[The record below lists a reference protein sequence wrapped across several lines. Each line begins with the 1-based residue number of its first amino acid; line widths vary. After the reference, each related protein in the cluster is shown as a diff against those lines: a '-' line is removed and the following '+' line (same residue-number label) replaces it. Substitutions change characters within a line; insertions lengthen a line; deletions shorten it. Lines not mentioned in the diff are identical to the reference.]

1 MYLGFI
7 LAMIDPVWY
16 ILLPASAFVGLGAGL
31 LWIGQGAYLAYLSAN
46 YAADNLLPAKAT
58 MGHFNGIF
66 FASNQ
71 VNLQLHFSA
80 DLTDELDY
88 IFDQ

>member
-46 YAADNLLPAKAT
+46 YAADHLLPTKAT

-71 VNLQLHFSA
+71 VIFFLTLFA
-80 DLTDELDY
+80 DLTR
-88 IFDQ
+88 